1 MEELIAGT
9 VAAGQDNP
17 QNAGGDSHPSQRGQE
32 QQDADRDL
40 QRSLAPQLLGRSMGE
55 IMSLLNNRRRGT
67 HVRSIRNMVGIPSP
81 TASGRPAAGGNS
93 SQGREEEGNSSAY
106 TVERIRVYTPSSFVR
121 LFLPPLGRTEVNG
134 TTASADSST
143 SESSSVEAATE
154 EDSATASSSE
164 SSPPQPV
171 HPEASLSEAPPEM
184 VSTGQFVRPSAEAS
198 AKSSSGT
205 VECSEAESTAASKAA
220 CVSAATTTTAAAA
233 AAVAATLKSTVR
245 AERDSLSASQRQ
257 QEGLREGGSGGGQSK
272 PAQSAACITDSTESG
287 DGSVKVTGLFPA
299 ACQSVSAPLNCER
312 TARSSPPEPDW
323 STVEARLSTADGN
336 VSLSGFPSKAMG
348 LDASVH
354 SSLTSSCGLQ
364 KKSDT
369 KTLAG
374 LVDFEVD

>member
-1 MEELIAGT
+1 MEELISGT
-9 VAAGQDNP
+9 VTAGQDNP
-17 QNAGGDSHPSQRGQE
+17 QNAGGDSHPSQRAQD

-55 IMSLLNNRRRGT
+55 IMALLNNRRRGT
-67 HVRSIRNMVGIPSP
+67 RVRSVRNMVGIPSP

-93 SQGREEEGNSSAY
+93 GQGREEEGNSSGY

-134 TTASADSST
+134 TTASADSSP
-143 SESSSVEAATE
+143 SESSSAEAATE
-154 EDSATASSSE
+154 EDSATAPSSE
-164 SSPPQPV
+164 SSPLQPG
-171 HPEASLSEAPPEM
+171 HPEASLSKAPPEM

-198 AKSSSGT
+198 AKSGSGT
-205 VECSEAESTAASKAA
+205 AECWEAESTAASKAA
-220 CVSAATTTTAAAA
+220 SVSAATTTTTAA

-245 AERDSLSASQRQ
+245 AERDSLSASQRL
-257 QEGLREGGSGGGQSK
+257 QEGLREGGSGSGQSK
-272 PAQSAACITDSTESG
+272 PAQSAECVTDSTESG
-287 DGSVKVTGLFPA
+287 DGAVNVTSLFPA
-299 ACQSVSAPLNCER
+299 TCQSVSDPLNCECM
-312 TARSSPPEPDW
+312 AQSSAPEPDW
-323 STVEARLSTADGN
+323 SAVEARLSAADGN